1 MISAPAPSRM
11 LPDVFVRMRRRLT
24 LQYSGLL
31 MLFLG
36 MFIVV
41 VYGLLHAWIWNGQ
54 HASLRGLADREA
66 RILQQW
72 IDEEQYPK
80 RLPPKTVED
89 AFAISADQSFYYL
102 FMDGALRFGD
112 ELQPELRSQA
122 LALISNN
129 NVLTETDKI
138 VGASLATYD
147 EPASIGQERAVS
159 NEQAEFLMT
168 GRRLMWQGDVIGELY
183 IGKQVS
189 EQQRLLRDLLRLL
202 VVLAGVFFALV
213 LWLSHYLS
221 GRAIRQAALSYDR
234 QRQFAAD
241 ASHELR
247 TPLAVLQTSLDAL
260 QMEERIADPE
270 LSFIKRTIE
279 GMRAE
284 VASMTKMIVG
294 LLSLAR
300 AETGTMALHNES
312 FNVSDVAEAAVQPLQ
327 EMARDKRID
336 LRIDAPA
343 DWIVQG
349 DKERLKQLIVLL
361 AENALKYT
369 PEQGRVR
376 VTLSEAAQRRS
387 RHIVLTV
394 QDNGVGIAPED
405 LPRIFDRF
413 YRQDQARLRSIAGHG
428 LGLAIARS
436 LVDAVNGTIRVD
448 SHPGAGT
455 TFEVRLPL
463 R

>member
-1 MISAPAPSRM
+1 MISTPASPRL

-36 MFIVV
+36 LFIVV

-54 HASLRGLADREA
+54 HGSLRGLADREA
-66 RILQQW
+66 GILQHW

-102 FMDGALRFGD
+102 FMDGELRFGD
-112 ELQPELRSQA
+112 ELQPELRPQA
-122 LALISNN
+122 LALIGDNSALRN
-129 NVLTETDKI
+129 TDKVI
-138 VGASLATYD
+138 GANLATFD

-159 NEQAEFLMT
+159 NEQTEFLVT
-168 GRRLMWQGDVIGELY
+168 GRRLTWQGEVIGELY
-183 IGKQVS
+183 VGKQVS
-189 EQQRLLRDLLRLL
+189 EQHRLLRDLLRFL
-202 VVLAGVFFALV
+202 VVLAGAFFVLA

-221 GRAIRQAALSYDR
+221 LRAIRQAALSYER

-270 LSFIKRTIE
+270 LSFVRRTIE
-279 GMRAE
+279 GMRTE
-284 VASMTKMIVG
+284 VSSMTKMIAG

-300 AETGTMALHNES
+300 AETIAKGLPDES
-312 FNVSDVAEAAVQPLQ
+312 FGVSNAAEAAVQPLRA
-327 EMARDKRID
+327 MARDKRID
-336 LRIDAPA
+336 LSVDAP
-343 DWIVQG
+343 DGWMVRG

-361 AENALKYT
+361 ADNALKYT

-376 VTLSEAAQRRS
+376 ISLSEAAHRRS
-387 RHIVLTV
+387 RRIVLKV

-413 YRQDQARLRSIAGHG
+413 YRQDQARQRAIAGHG

-436 LVDAVNGTIRVD
+436 LVDAAGGTIRID
-448 SHPGAGT
+448 SKIGAGT
-455 TFEVRLPL
+455 TFEVRLPIS
-463 R
+463 